1 MPFRLFMKE
10 LKYIFKSMAKYEPS
24 MYLLIILYSIFI
36 GLKPFIWIIS
46 PAYILKNY
54 QNGLDFML
62 GFFILLLVISTI
74 ISFFE
79 SFIMGNYRMKMN
91 NIRYKY
97 MNMVTKYALYL
108 PYEEKTKKSES
119 EKINSANKAV
129 DSPFLGAGAV
139 MMTLPEFLASL
150 TSIAGFL
157 WIFLKIGGIIL
168 FLIIILTIISTYIAN
183 KIPREFSKFW
193 NDQNEN
199 YNKFTK
205 LNNELRSPLSKQ
217 DILIFDF
224 INVFKSFY
232 KKTNQN
238 RIAYLVRTDK
248 KTFKIYSLVRL
259 INFIRDALIM
269 YWLITNLMSGN
280 LDLGDFYVYF
290 TAILAFVNFNNLFMW
305 IFNDFFDNLT
315 RFKPFFKI
323 INPYQKSFEN
333 KDLPKNLKI
342 DLVNLSFKY
351 PNSDKYVLKN
361 INLTINNNESI
372 ALVGENGAGK
382 STLAL
387 ILAGFYKSYEGEIFI
402 NGENFKKL
410 DYDYNSLV
418 SAVFQ
423 DSQILPFSI
432 KENILLNDSNKN
444 LEKTYGLTHLNKII
458 ESYDKK
464 DDQTL
469 LRILDDDGVD
479 LSGGQKQKL
488 YLARSIEKNSSK
500 LLILDEPTAQLDA
513 LAERELYTLYNDLT
527 KNKSSIFISHR
538 LASTKFCN
546 RIVYLKDGEIK
557 STGSH
562 EELMRNDSDYKD
574 LYNLQA
580 KNYKEEV

>member
-1 MPFRLFMKE
+1 MKE

-24 MYLLIILYSIFI
+24 MYLLIVLYSIFI

-62 GFFILLLVISTI
+62 GFFILLLVLSTI

-79 SFIMGNYRMKMN
+79 SFIMGTYRMKMN

-129 DSPFLGAGAV
+129 DSPYLGAGAV

-168 FLIIILTIISTYIAN
+168 SLIITLTIISTYIAN

-333 KDLPKNLKI
+333 KNLPKNLKI

-402 NGENFKKL
+402 NGKNFKKL

-464 DDQTL
+464 DKQTL

-546 RIVYLKDGEIK
+546 RIVYLKDGKIK

-562 EELMRNDSDYKD
+562 EELMKNDSDYKD

-580 KNYKEEV
+580 KNYKEKV

>member
-1 MPFRLFMKE
+1 MKE

-62 GFFILLLVISTI
+62 GFFILLLVLSTI

-108 PYEEKTKKSES
+108 PYEEKMKKSES

-129 DSPFLGAGAV
+129 DSPYLGAGAV

-168 FLIIILTIISTYIAN
+168 ALIIILTIISTYIAN

-232 KKTNQN
+232 KKTNQD

-269 YWLITNLMSGN
+269 YWLITNLMSGK

-333 KDLPKNLKI
+333 NNLPKNLKI

-402 NGENFKKL
+402 NGKNFKKL

-444 LEKTYGLTHLNKII
+444 LEKTYELTHLNKII

-464 DDQTL
+464 DNQTL

-513 LAERELYTLYNDLT
+513 LAERELYTLYNDLI
-527 KNKSSIFISHR
+527 KDKSSIFISHR

-562 EELMRNDSDYKD
+562 EELMKNDSDYKD

-580 KNYKEEV
+580 KNYKEKV

>member
-1 MPFRLFMKE
+1 
-10 LKYIFKSMAKYEPS
+10 
-24 MYLLIILYSIFI
+24 
-36 GLKPFIWIIS
+36 
-46 PAYILKNY
+46 
-54 QNGLDFML
+54 ML

-108 PYEEKTKKSES
+108 PYEEKMKKSES

-168 FLIIILTIISTYIAN
+168 SLIIILTIISTIIAN

-193 NDQNEN
+193 KDQNEN
-199 YNKFTK
+199 YNKFSK

-232 KKTNQN
+232 KKTNQD
-238 RIAYLVRTDK
+238 RIAYLIITDK

-269 YWLITNLMSGN
+269 YWLITNLINGN

-333 KDLPKNLKI
+333 KNSPKNLKI

-402 NGENFKKL
+402 NGKNFKKL

-423 DSQILPFSI
+423 DSQIFPFSI

-444 LEKTYGLTHLNKII
+444 LEKTYELTHLDKII
-458 ESYDKK
+458 ETYDKE

-527 KNKSSIFISHR
+527 RNKSSIFISHR
-538 LASTKFCN
+538 LASTKFCH
-546 RIVYLKDGEIK
+546 RIIYLKDGEIK

-562 EELMRNDSDYKD
+562 EELMKLDSDYKD

>member
-1 MPFRLFMKE
+1 MKE
-10 LKYIFKSMAKYEPS
+10 LKYILKSMAKYEPS

-62 GFFILLLVISTI
+62 GFFILLLVLSTI

-108 PYEEKTKKSES
+108 PYEEKMKKSES

-168 FLIIILTIISTYIAN
+168 ALIIILTIISTYIAN

-232 KKTNQN
+232 KKTNQD

-269 YWLITNLMSGN
+269 YWLITNLMSGK

-323 INPYQKSFEN
+323 INPYQKQFEN
-333 KDLPKNLKI
+333 NNLPKTLKI

-402 NGENFKKL
+402 NGKNFKKL
-410 DYDYNSLV
+410 DYDYNSLI

-464 DDQTL
+464 DKQTL

-513 LAERELYTLYNDLT
+513 LAERELYTLYNDLI
-527 KNKSSIFISHR
+527 KDKSSIFISHR

-580 KNYKEEV
+580 KNYKE

>member
-1 MPFRLFMKE
+1 
-10 LKYIFKSMAKYEPS
+10 MAKYEPS
-24 MYLLIILYSIFI
+24 MYLLIVLYSIFI

-62 GFFILLLVISTI
+62 GFFILLLVLSTI

-79 SFIMGNYRMKMN
+79 SFIMGTYRMKMN

-129 DSPFLGAGAV
+129 DSPYLGAGAV

-168 FLIIILTIISTYIAN
+168 SLIITLTIISTYIAN

-269 YWLITNLMSGN
+269 YWLITNLMSGK

-333 KDLPKNLKI
+333 KNLPKNLKI

-402 NGENFKKL
+402 NGKNFKKL

-432 KENILLNDSNKN
+432 KENILLNYSNKN

-464 DDQTL
+464 DKQTL

-513 LAERELYTLYNDLT
+513 LAERELYTLYNDLI
-527 KNKSSIFISHR
+527 KDKSSIFISHR

-562 EELMRNDSDYKD
+562 EDLMKNDSDYKD

-580 KNYKEEV
+580 KNYKEKV

>member
-1 MPFRLFMKE
+1 
-10 LKYIFKSMAKYEPS
+10 MAKYEPS
-24 MYLLIILYSIFI
+24 MYLLIVLYSIFI

-62 GFFILLLVISTI
+62 GFFILLLVLSTI

-79 SFIMGNYRMKMN
+79 SYIMGNYRMKMN

-108 PYEEKTKKSES
+108 PYEEKMKKSES

-168 FLIIILTIISTYIAN
+168 ALIIILTIISTYIAN

-232 KKTNQN
+232 KKTNQD

-269 YWLITNLMSGN
+269 YWLITNLMSGK

-333 KDLPKNLKI
+333 NNLPKILKI

-387 ILAGFYKSYEGEIFI
+387 ILAGFYKSYDGEIFI
-402 NGENFKKL
+402 NGKNFKKL

-464 DDQTL
+464 DKQTL

-513 LAERELYTLYNDLT
+513 LAERELYTLYNDLI
-527 KNKSSIFISHR
+527 KDKSSIFISHR

-562 EELMRNDSDYKD
+562 EDLMKNDSDYKD

-580 KNYKEEV
+580 KNYKEKV

>member
-1 MPFRLFMKE
+1 MKE

-54 QNGLDFML
+54 QKGLDFML
-62 GFFILLLVISTI
+62 GFFILLFVLSTI

-79 SFIMGNYRMKMN
+79 SYIMGNYRMKMN

-157 WIFLKIGGIIL
+157 WIFLKIGGIFL

-232 KKTNQN
+232 KKTNQD

-280 LDLGDFYVYF
+280 LDLGDFYIYF

-323 INPYQKSFEN
+323 INPYQKQFEN
-333 KDLPKNLKI
+333 NNLPKNLKI

-402 NGENFKKL
+402 NGKNFKKL

-432 KENILLNDSNKN
+432 KENILLNYSNKN

-464 DDQTL
+464 DKQTL

-513 LAERELYTLYNDLT
+513 LAERELYTLYNDLI
-527 KNKSSIFISHR
+527 KDKSSIFISHR

-562 EELMRNDSDYKD
+562 EDLMKNDSDYKD

-580 KNYKEEV
+580 KNYKEKV

>member
-1 MPFRLFMKE
+1 MKE

-24 MYLLIILYSIFI
+24 MYLLIVLYSIFI

-62 GFFILLLVISTI
+62 GFFILLLVLSTI

-79 SFIMGNYRMKMN
+79 SFIMGTYRMKMN

-129 DSPFLGAGAV
+129 DSPYLGAGAV

-168 FLIIILTIISTYIAN
+168 SLIITLTIISTYIAN

-333 KDLPKNLKI
+333 KNLPKNLKI

-402 NGENFKKL
+402 NGKNFKKL

-464 DDQTL
+464 DKQTL

-500 LLILDEPTAQLDA
+500 LLILDEPTAQIDA

-546 RIVYLKDGEIK
+546 RIVYLKDGKIK

-562 EELMRNDSDYKD
+562 EELMKNDSDYKD

-580 KNYKEEV
+580 KNYKEKV

>member
-1 MPFRLFMKE
+1 
-10 LKYIFKSMAKYEPS
+10 MAKYEPS
-24 MYLLIILYSIFI
+24 MYLLIVLYSIFI

-62 GFFILLLVISTI
+62 GFFILLLVLSTI

-79 SFIMGNYRMKMN
+79 SFIMGTYRMKMN

-129 DSPFLGAGAV
+129 DSPYLGAGAV

-168 FLIIILTIISTYIAN
+168 SLIITLTIISTYIAN

-333 KDLPKNLKI
+333 KNLPKNLKI

-402 NGENFKKL
+402 NGKNFKKL

-464 DDQTL
+464 DKQTL

-500 LLILDEPTAQLDA
+500 LLILDEPTAQIDA

-546 RIVYLKDGEIK
+546 RIVYLKDGKIK

-562 EELMRNDSDYKD
+562 EELMKNDSDYKD

-580 KNYKEEV
+580 KNYKEKV

>member
-1 MPFRLFMKE
+1 MKE

-54 QNGLDFML
+54 QNGLDFMF
-62 GFFILLLVISTI
+62 GFFILLLVLSTI

-79 SFIMGNYRMKMN
+79 SYIMGNYRMKMN

-108 PYEEKTKKSES
+108 PYEEKMKKSES

-139 MMTLPEFLASL
+139 MMTMPEFLASL

-157 WIFLKIGGIIL
+157 WIFLKIGGIFL
-168 FLIIILTIISTYIAN
+168 DLIIILTIISTFIAN

-199 YNKFTK
+199 YNKFAK

-232 KKTNQN
+232 KKTNQD

-259 INFIRDALIM
+259 INFIRDAFIM

-280 LDLGDFYVYF
+280 LDLGDFYIYF

-315 RFKPFFKI
+315 RFKAFFKI
-323 INPYQKSFEN
+323 INPYQKQFEN
-333 KDLPKNLKI
+333 SNLPKNLKI
-342 DLVNLSFKY
+342 ELVNLSFKY

-402 NGENFKKL
+402 NDKNFKKL

-423 DSQILPFSI
+423 DSQIFPFSI
-432 KENILLNDSNKN
+432 KENILLNYSNKN
-444 LEKTYGLTHLNKII
+444 LEKTYELTHLNKII

-464 DDQTL
+464 DKQTL

-562 EELMRNDSDYKD
+562 EELMKSDSDYKD

-580 KNYKEEV
+580 KNYKEEVWIIF

>member
-1 MPFRLFMKE
+1 MKE

-24 MYLLIILYSIFI
+24 MYLLIVLYSIFI

-62 GFFILLLVISTI
+62 GFFILLLVLSTI

-79 SFIMGNYRMKMN
+79 SFIMGTYRMKMN

-108 PYEEKTKKSES
+108 PYEEKMKKSES

-168 FLIIILTIISTYIAN
+168 ALIIILTIISTYIAN

-232 KKTNQN
+232 KKTNQD

-269 YWLITNLMSGN
+269 YWLITNLMSEK
-280 LDLGDFYVYF
+280 LDIGDFYVYF

-333 KDLPKNLKI
+333 KNLPKNLKI

-402 NGENFKKL
+402 NGKNFKKL

-432 KENILLNDSNKN
+432 KENILLDDSNKN

-513 LAERELYTLYNDLT
+513 LAERELYTLYNDLI
-527 KNKSSIFISHR
+527 KDKSSIFISHR

-562 EELMRNDSDYKD
+562 EDLMKNDSDYKD

-580 KNYKEEV
+580 KNYKEKV

>member
-1 MPFRLFMKE
+1 MKE

-24 MYLLIILYSIFI
+24 MYLLIVLYSIFI

-62 GFFILLLVISTI
+62 GFFILLLVLSTI

-79 SFIMGNYRMKMN
+79 SFIMGTYRMKMN

-129 DSPFLGAGAV
+129 DSPYLGAGAV

-168 FLIIILTIISTYIAN
+168 SLIITLTIISTYIAN

-269 YWLITNLMSGN
+269 YWLITNLMSGK

-333 KDLPKNLKI
+333 KNLPKNLKI

-402 NGENFKKL
+402 NGKNFKKL

-464 DDQTL
+464 DKQTL

-546 RIVYLKDGEIK
+546 RIVYLKDGKIK

-562 EELMRNDSDYKD
+562 EELMKNDSDYKD

-580 KNYKEEV
+580 KNYKEKV

>member
-1 MPFRLFMKE
+1 MKE

-54 QNGLDFML
+54 QNGLNFML

-79 SFIMGNYRMKMN
+79 SFILGNYRMKMN

-108 PYEEKTKKSES
+108 PYEEKMKKSES

-168 FLIIILTIISTYIAN
+168 SLIIILTIISTIIAN

-193 NDQNEN
+193 KDQNEN
-199 YNKFTK
+199 YNKFAK

-232 KKTNQN
+232 KKTNQD
-238 RIAYLVRTDK
+238 RIAYLIRTDK

-269 YWLITNLMSGN
+269 YWLITNLINGN

-333 KDLPKNLKI
+333 KNLPKNLKI

-402 NGENFKKL
+402 NGKNFKKL

-423 DSQILPFSI
+423 DSQIFPFSI

-444 LEKTYGLTHLNKII
+444 LEKTYELTHLDKII
-458 ESYDKK
+458 ETYGKE

-527 KNKSSIFISHR
+527 RNKSSIFISHR
-538 LASTKFCN
+538 LASTKFCH
-546 RIVYLKDGEIK
+546 RIIYLKDGEIK

-562 EELMRNDSDYKD
+562 EELMKLDSDYKD

>member
-1 MPFRLFMKE
+1 MKE

-54 QNGLDFML
+54 QNGLDFMF
-62 GFFILLLVISTI
+62 GFFILLLVLSTI

-79 SFIMGNYRMKMN
+79 SYIMGNYRMKMN

-108 PYEEKTKKSES
+108 PYEEKMKKSES

-139 MMTLPEFLASL
+139 MMTMPEFLASL

-157 WIFLKIGGIIL
+157 WIFLKIGGIFL
-168 FLIIILTIISTYIAN
+168 DLIIILTIISTFIAN

-199 YNKFTK
+199 YNKFAK

-232 KKTNQN
+232 KKTNQD

-259 INFIRDALIM
+259 INFIRDAFIM

-280 LDLGDFYVYF
+280 LDLGDFYIYF

-315 RFKPFFKI
+315 RFKAFFKI
-323 INPYQKSFEN
+323 INPYQKQFEN
-333 KDLPKNLKI
+333 SNLPKNLKI
-342 DLVNLSFKY
+342 ELVNLSFKY

-402 NGENFKKL
+402 NDKNFKKL

-423 DSQILPFSI
+423 DSQIFPFSI
-432 KENILLNDSNKN
+432 KENILLNYSNKN
-444 LEKTYGLTHLNKII
+444 LEKTYELTHLNKII

-464 DDQTL
+464 DKQTL

-562 EELMRNDSDYKD
+562 EELMKSDSDYKD

>member
-1 MPFRLFMKE
+1 MKE

-62 GFFILLLVISTI
+62 GFFILLLVLSTI

-79 SFIMGNYRMKMN
+79 SYIMGNYRMKMN

-108 PYEEKTKKSES
+108 PYEEKMKKSES

-129 DSPFLGAGAV
+129 DSPYLGAGAV

-168 FLIIILTIISTYIAN
+168 ALIIILTIISTYIAN

-193 NDQNEN
+193 NDQDEN

-232 KKTNQN
+232 KKTNQD

-269 YWLITNLMSGN
+269 YWLITNLMIGN

-315 RFKPFFKI
+315 RFKAFFKI
-323 INPYQKSFEN
+323 INPYQKQFEN
-333 KDLPKNLKI
+333 NNLPKNLKI
-342 DLVNLSFKY
+342 NLVNLSFKY

-402 NGENFKKL
+402 NGENFKNL
-410 DYDYNSLV
+410 NYDYNSLV

-423 DSQILPFSI
+423 DSQIFPFSI

-513 LAERELYTLYNDLT
+513 LAERELYTLYNDLI
-527 KNKSSIFISHR
+527 KDKSSIFISHR

>member
-1 MPFRLFMKE
+1 
-10 LKYIFKSMAKYEPS
+10 MAKYEPS
-24 MYLLIILYSIFI
+24 MYLLIVLYSIFI

-62 GFFILLLVISTI
+62 GFFILLLVLSTI

-79 SFIMGNYRMKMN
+79 SYIMGNYRMKMN

-108 PYEEKTKKSES
+108 PYEEKMKKSES

-157 WIFLKIGGIIL
+157 WIFLKIGGIFL
-168 FLIIILTIISTYIAN
+168 ALIIILTIISTYIAN

-232 KKTNQN
+232 KKTNQD

-269 YWLITNLMSGN
+269 YWLITNLMSGK

-315 RFKPFFKI
+315 RFKAFFKI

-333 KDLPKNLKI
+333 KNLPKNLKI

-423 DSQILPFSI
+423 DSQIFPFSI
-432 KENILLNDSNKN
+432 KENILLDDSNKN

-513 LAERELYTLYNDLT
+513 LAERELYTLYNDLI
-527 KNKSSIFISHR
+527 KDKSSIFISHR

-562 EELMRNDSDYKD
+562 EDLMKNDSDYKD

-580 KNYKEEV
+580 KNYKEKV

>member
-1 MPFRLFMKE
+1 
-10 LKYIFKSMAKYEPS
+10 MAKYEPS

-62 GFFILLLVISTI
+62 GFFILLLVLSTI

-79 SFIMGNYRMKMN
+79 SYIMGNYRMKMN

-108 PYEEKTKKSES
+108 PYEEKMKKSES

-139 MMTLPEFLASL
+139 MMTMPEFFASL

-157 WIFLKIGGIIL
+157 WIFLKIGGIFL
-168 FLIIILTIISTYIAN
+168 ALIIILTIISTYIAN
-183 KIPREFSKFW
+183 KIPKEFSKFW

-269 YWLITNLMSGN
+269 YWIITNLMNGN

-333 KDLPKNLKI
+333 NNLPKNLKI

-387 ILAGFYKSYEGEIFI
+387 ILAGFYKSYEGKIFI
-402 NGENFKKL
+402 NGKNFKKL

-464 DDQTL
+464 DKQTL

-562 EELMRNDSDYKD
+562 EELMISDSDYKD

>member
-1 MPFRLFMKE
+1 
-10 LKYIFKSMAKYEPS
+10 MAKYEPS

-62 GFFILLLVISTI
+62 GFFILLLVLSTI

-108 PYEEKTKKSES
+108 PYEEKMKKSES

-157 WIFLKIGGIIL
+157 WIFLKIGEIIL

-232 KKTNQN
+232 KKTNQD

-269 YWLITNLMSGN
+269 YWLITNLMSEK

-333 KDLPKNLKI
+333 NNLPKNLKI

-387 ILAGFYKSYEGEIFI
+387 ILAGFYKSYEGKIFI
-402 NGENFKKL
+402 NGKNFKKL

-444 LEKTYGLTHLNKII
+444 LEKTYELTHLNKII

-464 DDQTL
+464 DKQTL

-562 EELMRNDSDYKD
+562 EELMISDSDYKD

>member
-1 MPFRLFMKE
+1 
-10 LKYIFKSMAKYEPS
+10 MAKYEPS

-62 GFFILLLVISTI
+62 GFFILLLVLSTI

-79 SFIMGNYRMKMN
+79 SYIMGNYRMKMN

-108 PYEEKTKKSES
+108 PYEEKMKKSES

-168 FLIIILTIISTYIAN
+168 ALIIILTIISTFIAN

-232 KKTNQN
+232 KKTNQD

-269 YWLITNLMSGN
+269 YWLITNLMNGK

-333 KDLPKNLKI
+333 NNLPKNLKI
-342 DLVNLSFKY
+342 DLINLSFKY

-402 NGENFKKL
+402 NGKNFKKL

-423 DSQILPFSI
+423 DSQIFPFSI

-444 LEKTYGLTHLNKII
+444 IEKTYELTHLNKII

-580 KNYKEEV
+580 KNYKEKV

>member
-1 MPFRLFMKE
+1 MKE

-24 MYLLIILYSIFI
+24 MYLLIVLYSIFI

-62 GFFILLLVISTI
+62 GFFILLLVLSTI

-108 PYEEKTKKSES
+108 PYEEKMKKSES

-129 DSPFLGAGAV
+129 DSPYLGAGAV

-168 FLIIILTIISTYIAN
+168 ALIIILTIISTYIAN

-232 KKTNQN
+232 KKTNQD
-238 RIAYLVRTDK
+238 RIAYLVRTDI

-269 YWLITNLMSGN
+269 YWLITNLMSGK
-280 LDLGDFYVYF
+280 LDIGDFYVYF
-290 TAILAFVNFNNLFMW
+290 TAILTFVNFNNLFMW

-333 KDLPKNLKI
+333 NNLPKNLKI

-387 ILAGFYKSYEGEIFI
+387 ILAGFYKSYDGEIFI
-402 NGENFKKL
+402 NGKNFKKL
-410 DYDYNSLV
+410 DYDYNGLV

-432 KENILLNDSNKN
+432 KENILLNDSNRN
-444 LEKTYGLTHLNKII
+444 LEKTYELTHLNKII

-513 LAERELYTLYNDLT
+513 LAERELYTLYNDLI
-527 KNKSSIFISHR
+527 KDKSSIFISHR

-580 KNYKEEV
+580 KNYKEKV

>member
-1 MPFRLFMKE
+1 
-10 LKYIFKSMAKYEPS
+10 MAKYEPS

-62 GFFILLLVISTI
+62 GFFILLLVLSTI

-79 SFIMGNYRMKMN
+79 SYIMGNYRMKMN

-108 PYEEKTKKSES
+108 PYEEKMKKSES

-168 FLIIILTIISTYIAN
+168 ALIIILTIISTFIAN

-232 KKTNQN
+232 KKTNQD

-269 YWLITNLMSGN
+269 YWLITNLMNGK

-333 KDLPKNLKI
+333 NNLPKNLKI
-342 DLVNLSFKY
+342 DLINLSFKY

-402 NGENFKKL
+402 NGKNFKKL

-423 DSQILPFSI
+423 DSQIFPFSI

-444 LEKTYGLTHLNKII
+444 IEKTYELTHLNKII

-513 LAERELYTLYNDLT
+513 LSERELYTLYNDLT

-580 KNYKEEV
+580 KNYKEKV

>member
-1 MPFRLFMKE
+1 
-10 LKYIFKSMAKYEPS
+10 MAKYEPS
-24 MYLLIILYSIFI
+24 MYLLIVLYSIFI

-62 GFFILLLVISTI
+62 GFFILLLVLSTI

-79 SFIMGNYRMKMN
+79 SFIMGTYRMKMN

-129 DSPFLGAGAV
+129 DSPYLGAGAV

-168 FLIIILTIISTYIAN
+168 SLIITLTIISTYIAN

-333 KDLPKNLKI
+333 KNLPKNLKI

-402 NGENFKKL
+402 NGKNFKKL

-432 KENILLNDSNKN
+432 KENILLNYSNKN

-464 DDQTL
+464 DKQTL

-562 EELMRNDSDYKD
+562 EELMKNDSDYKD

>member
-1 MPFRLFMKE
+1 MKE

-62 GFFILLLVISTI
+62 GFFILLLVLSTI

-79 SFIMGNYRMKMN
+79 SYIMGNYRMKMN

-108 PYEEKTKKSES
+108 PYEEKMKKSES

-157 WIFLKIGGIIL
+157 WIFLKIGGIFL
-168 FLIIILTIISTYIAN
+168 ALIIILTIISTYIAN

-232 KKTNQN
+232 KKTNQD

-323 INPYQKSFEN
+323 INPYQKQFEN
-333 KDLPKNLKI
+333 NNLPKILKI

-402 NGENFKKL
+402 NGKNFKKL

-444 LEKTYGLTHLNKII
+444 LEKTYELTHLNKII

-464 DDQTL
+464 DKQTL

-562 EELMRNDSDYKD
+562 EELMISDSDYKD

-580 KNYKEEV
+580 KNYKEKV

>member
-1 MPFRLFMKE
+1 MKE

-24 MYLLIILYSIFI
+24 MYLLIVLYSIFI

-62 GFFILLLVISTI
+62 GFFILLLVLSTI

-79 SFIMGNYRMKMN
+79 SFIMGTYRMKMN

-129 DSPFLGAGAV
+129 DSPYLGAGAV

-168 FLIIILTIISTYIAN
+168 SLIITLTIISTYIAN

-333 KDLPKNLKI
+333 KNLPKNLKI

-402 NGENFKKL
+402 NGKNFKKL

-432 KENILLNDSNKN
+432 KENILLNYSNKN

-464 DDQTL
+464 DKQTL

-513 LAERELYTLYNDLT
+513 LAERELYTLYNDLI

-562 EELMRNDSDYKD
+562 EELMKNDSDYKD

>member
-1 MPFRLFMKE
+1 MKE
-10 LKYIFKSMAKYEPS
+10 LKYIFKSMAKYESS

-62 GFFILLLVISTI
+62 GFFILLLVLSTI

-79 SFIMGNYRMKMN
+79 SYIMGNYRMKMN

-108 PYEEKTKKSES
+108 PYEAKMKKSES

-157 WIFLKIGGIIL
+157 WIFLKIGGIFL
-168 FLIIILTIISTYIAN
+168 ALIIILTIISTFIAN

-232 KKTNQN
+232 KKTNQD

-248 KTFKIYSLVRL
+248 KTYKIYSLVRL

-269 YWLITNLMSGN
+269 YWLITNLMSEK
-280 LDLGDFYVYF
+280 LDIGDFYVYF

-333 KDLPKNLKI
+333 NNLPKNLKI

-361 INLTINNNESI
+361 INITINNNESI

-402 NGENFKKL
+402 NGKNFKNL
-410 DYDYNSLV
+410 NYDYNSLV

-423 DSQILPFSI
+423 DSQILPFTI

-444 LEKTYGLTHLNKII
+444 LEKTYELTHLDKII
-458 ESYDKK
+458 ESYYNK
-464 DDQTL
+464 DNQTL

-513 LAERELYTLYNDLT
+513 LAERELYTLHNDLT

-546 RIVYLKDGEIK
+546 RIVYLKDGKIK

-562 EELMRNDSDYKD
+562 EELMKNDSDYKE

-580 KNYKEEV
+580 KNYKEKV

>member
-1 MPFRLFMKE
+1 MKE

-62 GFFILLLVISTI
+62 GFFILLLVLSTI

-79 SFIMGNYRMKMN
+79 SYIMGNYRMKMN

-108 PYEEKTKKSES
+108 PYEEKMKKSES

-139 MMTLPEFLASL
+139 MMTMPEFFASL

-157 WIFLKIGGIIL
+157 WIFLKIGGIFL
-168 FLIIILTIISTYIAN
+168 ALIIILTIISTYIAN
-183 KIPREFSKFW
+183 KIPKEFSKFW

-269 YWLITNLMSGN
+269 YWLITNLMNGN

-333 KDLPKNLKI
+333 NNLPKNLKI

-387 ILAGFYKSYEGEIFI
+387 ILAGFYKSYEGKIFI
-402 NGENFKKL
+402 NGKNFKKL

-464 DDQTL
+464 DKQTL

-562 EELMRNDSDYKD
+562 EELMISDSDYKD

>member
-1 MPFRLFMKE
+1 MKE

-54 QNGLDFML
+54 QNGFNFML
-62 GFFILLLVISTI
+62 GFFILLLVLSTI

-108 PYEEKTKKSES
+108 PYEEKMKKSES

-157 WIFLKIGGIIL
+157 WIFLKIGGIFL
-168 FLIIILTIISTYIAN
+168 ALIIILTIISTFIAN

-232 KKTNQN
+232 KKTNQD

-269 YWLITNLMSGN
+269 YWLITNLMSEN
-280 LDLGDFYVYF
+280 LDIGDFYVYF

-402 NGENFKKL
+402 NGKNFKKL

-423 DSQILPFSI
+423 DSQIFPFSI

-444 LEKTYGLTHLNKII
+444 LEKTYELTHLNKII

-464 DDQTL
+464 DKQTL

-562 EELMRNDSDYKD
+562 EELMKNDSDYKD

-580 KNYKEEV
+580 KNYKEKV

>member
-1 MPFRLFMKE
+1 MKE

-24 MYLLIILYSIFI
+24 MYLLIVLYSIFI

-62 GFFILLLVISTI
+62 GFFILLLVLSTI

-79 SFIMGNYRMKMN
+79 SFIMGSYRMKMN

-108 PYEEKTKKSES
+108 PYEEKMKKSES

-129 DSPFLGAGAV
+129 DSPYLGAGAV

-168 FLIIILTIISTYIAN
+168 ALIIILTIISTYIAN

-269 YWLITNLMSGN
+269 YWLISNLMSGN

-323 INPYQKSFEN
+323 INPYQKQFEN
-333 KDLPKNLKI
+333 NNLPKILKI

-402 NGENFKKL
+402 NGKNFKNL
-410 DYDYNSLV
+410 NYDYNSLV

-444 LEKTYGLTHLNKII
+444 LEKTYELTHLNKII

-464 DDQTL
+464 DKQTL

-488 YLARSIEKNSSK
+488 YLARSIEKISSK

-513 LAERELYTLYNDLT
+513 LAERELYTLYNDLI
-527 KNKSSIFISHR
+527 KDKSSIFISHR

-546 RIVYLKDGEIK
+546 RIVYLKNGEIK

-580 KNYKEEV
+580 KNYKKEVWKIF

>member
-1 MPFRLFMKE
+1 MKE

-24 MYLLIILYSIFI
+24 MYLLIVLYSIFI

-62 GFFILLLVISTI
+62 GFFILLLVLSTI

-79 SFIMGNYRMKMN
+79 SFIMGTYRMKMN

-129 DSPFLGAGAV
+129 DSPYLGAGAV

-168 FLIIILTIISTYIAN
+168 SLIITLTIISTYIAN

-269 YWLITNLMSGN
+269 YWLITNLMSGK

-333 KDLPKNLKI
+333 KNLPKNLKI

-402 NGENFKKL
+402 NGKNFKKL

-432 KENILLNDSNKN
+432 KENILLNYSNKN

-464 DDQTL
+464 DKQTL

-513 LAERELYTLYNDLT
+513 LAERELYTLYNDLI
-527 KNKSSIFISHR
+527 KDKSSIFISHR

-562 EELMRNDSDYKD
+562 EDLMKNDSDYKD

-580 KNYKEEV
+580 KNYKEKV

>member
-1 MPFRLFMKE
+1 MKE

-24 MYLLIILYSIFI
+24 MYLLIVLYSIFI

-62 GFFILLLVISTI
+62 GFFILLLVLSTI

-79 SFIMGNYRMKMN
+79 SYIMGNYRMKMN

-108 PYEEKTKKSES
+108 PYEEKMKKSES

-157 WIFLKIGGIIL
+157 WIFLKIGGIFL
-168 FLIIILTIISTYIAN
+168 GLIIILTIISTYIAN

-232 KKTNQN
+232 KKTNQD

-315 RFKPFFKI
+315 RFKAFFKI
-323 INPYQKSFEN
+323 INPYQKQFEN
-333 KDLPKNLKI
+333 NNLPKNLKI

-351 PNSDKYVLKN
+351 ANSDKYVLKN

-402 NGENFKKL
+402 NGKNFKKL

-423 DSQILPFSI
+423 DSQIFPFSI

-444 LEKTYGLTHLNKII
+444 LEKTYELTHLNKII

-464 DDQTL
+464 DKQTL
-469 LRILDDDGVD
+469 LRILDDEGVD

-562 EELMRNDSDYKD
+562 EELMKNDSDYKD
-574 LYNLQA
+574 LYYLQA

>member
-1 MPFRLFMKE
+1 
-10 LKYIFKSMAKYEPS
+10 MAKYEPS
-24 MYLLIILYSIFI
+24 MYLLIVLYSIFI

-62 GFFILLLVISTI
+62 GFFILLLILSTI

-79 SFIMGNYRMKMN
+79 SYIMGNYRMKMN

-108 PYEEKTKKSES
+108 PYEEKMKKSES

-139 MMTLPEFLASL
+139 MMNLPEFLASL

-157 WIFLKIGGIIL
+157 WIFLKIGGIFL
-168 FLIIILTIISTYIAN
+168 GLIIILTIISTYIAN

-232 KKTNQN
+232 KKTNQD

-315 RFKPFFKI
+315 RFKAFFKI

-333 KDLPKNLKI
+333 NNLPKNLKI

-351 PNSDKYVLKN
+351 ANSDKYVLKN

-402 NGENFKKL
+402 NGKNFKKL

-444 LEKTYGLTHLNKII
+444 LENTYELTHLNKII

-464 DDQTL
+464 DKQTL
-469 LRILDDDGVD
+469 LRILDDEGVD

-562 EELMRNDSDYKD
+562 EELMKNDSDYKD

>member
-1 MPFRLFMKE
+1 MKE

-24 MYLLIILYSIFI
+24 MYLLIVLYSIFI

-62 GFFILLLVISTI
+62 GFFILLLVLSTI

-79 SFIMGNYRMKMN
+79 SYIMGNYRMKMN

-108 PYEEKTKKSES
+108 PYEEKMKKSES

-168 FLIIILTIISTYIAN
+168 ALIIILTIISTYIAN

-232 KKTNQN
+232 KKTNQD

-269 YWLITNLMSGN
+269 YWLITNLMSGK

-315 RFKPFFKI
+315 RFKAFFKI
-323 INPYQKSFEN
+323 INPYQKQFEN
-333 KDLPKNLKI
+333 NNLPKKLKI

-402 NGENFKKL
+402 NGKNFKKL
-410 DYDYNSLV
+410 DYDYNNLV

-423 DSQILPFSI
+423 DSQIFPFSI
-432 KENILLNDSNKN
+432 RENILLNDSNKN
-444 LEKTYGLTHLNKII
+444 LEKTYELTHLNKII

-464 DDQTL
+464 DKQTL

-513 LAERELYTLYNDLT
+513 LAERELYTLYNDLI
-527 KNKSSIFISHR
+527 KDKSSIFISHR

-580 KNYKEEV
+580 KNYKEKV

>member
-1 MPFRLFMKE
+1 
-10 LKYIFKSMAKYEPS
+10 MAKYEPS
-24 MYLLIILYSIFI
+24 MYLLIVLYSIFI

-62 GFFILLLVISTI
+62 GFFILLLVLSTI

-79 SFIMGNYRMKMN
+79 SFIMGSYRMKMN

-108 PYEEKTKKSES
+108 PYEEKMKKSES

-129 DSPFLGAGAV
+129 DSPYLGAGAV

-168 FLIIILTIISTYIAN
+168 ALIIILTIISTYIAN

-232 KKTNQN
+232 KKTNQD

-269 YWLITNLMSGN
+269 YWLISNLMRGN

-323 INPYQKSFEN
+323 INPYQKQFEN
-333 KDLPKNLKI
+333 NNLPKILKI

-387 ILAGFYKSYEGEIFI
+387 ILAGFYKSYDGEIFI
-402 NGENFKKL
+402 NGKNFKNL
-410 DYDYNSLV
+410 NYDYNSLV

-444 LEKTYGLTHLNKII
+444 LEKTYELTHLNKII

-464 DDQTL
+464 DKQTL

-488 YLARSIEKNSSK
+488 YLARSIEKISSK

-513 LAERELYTLYNDLT
+513 LAERELYTLYNDLI
-527 KNKSSIFISHR
+527 KDKSSIFISHR

-562 EELMRNDSDYKD
+562 EDLMRNDSDYKD

>member
-1 MPFRLFMKE
+1 
-10 LKYIFKSMAKYEPS
+10 MAKYEPS

-54 QNGLDFML
+54 QNGLNFML

-108 PYEEKTKKSES
+108 PYEEKMKKSES

-139 MMTLPEFLASL
+139 MMTLPEFLAAL

-168 FLIIILTIISTYIAN
+168 SLIIILTIISTIIAN

-193 NDQNEN
+193 KDQNEN
-199 YNKFTK
+199 YNKFAK

-232 KKTNQN
+232 KKTNQD
-238 RIAYLVRTDK
+238 RIAYLIRTDK

-269 YWLITNLMSGN
+269 YWLITNLINGN

-333 KDLPKNLKI
+333 KNLPKNLKI

-402 NGENFKKL
+402 NGKNFKKL

-423 DSQILPFSI
+423 DSQIFPFSI

-444 LEKTYGLTHLNKII
+444 LEKTYELTHLDKII
-458 ESYDKK
+458 ETYGKE

-527 KNKSSIFISHR
+527 RNKSSIFISHR
-538 LASTKFCN
+538 LASTKFCH
-546 RIVYLKDGEIK
+546 RIIYLKDGEIK

-562 EELMRNDSDYKD
+562 EELMKLDSDYKD

>member
-1 MPFRLFMKE
+1 MKE

-62 GFFILLLVISTI
+62 GFFILLLVLSTI

-79 SFIMGNYRMKMN
+79 SYIMGNYRMKMN

-108 PYEEKTKKSES
+108 PYEEKMKKSES

-157 WIFLKIGGIIL
+157 WIFLKIGGIFL
-168 FLIIILTIISTYIAN
+168 ALIIILTIISTYIAN

-232 KKTNQN
+232 KKTNQD

-269 YWLITNLMSGN
+269 YWLITNLMSGK

-315 RFKPFFKI
+315 RFKAFFKI

-333 KDLPKNLKI
+333 KNLPKNLKI

-402 NGENFKKL
+402 NGENFKNL
-410 DYDYNSLV
+410 NYDYNSLV

-423 DSQILPFSI
+423 DSQIFPFSI
-432 KENILLNDSNKN
+432 KENILLDDSNKN
-444 LEKTYGLTHLNKII
+444 LEKTYELTHLNKII

-513 LAERELYTLYNDLT
+513 LAERELYTLYNDLI
-527 KNKSSIFISHR
+527 KDKSSIFISHR

-562 EELMRNDSDYKD
+562 EELMKNDYDYKD

-580 KNYKEEV
+580 KNYKEKV

>member
-1 MPFRLFMKE
+1 MKE

-24 MYLLIILYSIFI
+24 MYLLIVLYSIFI

-62 GFFILLLVISTI
+62 GFFILLLVLSTI

-79 SFIMGNYRMKMN
+79 SFIMGTYRMKMN

-108 PYEEKTKKSES
+108 PYEEKMKKSES

-129 DSPFLGAGAV
+129 DSPYLGAGAV

-168 FLIIILTIISTYIAN
+168 ALIIILTIISTYIAN

-232 KKTNQN
+232 KKTNQD

-269 YWLITNLMSGN
+269 YWLITNLISGK

-323 INPYQKSFEN
+323 INPYQNSFEN
-333 KDLPKNLKI
+333 KNLPKNLKI

-387 ILAGFYKSYEGEIFI
+387 ILAGFYKSYEGKIFI
-402 NGENFKKL
+402 NGKNFKKL

-432 KENILLNDSNKN
+432 RENILLNDSNKN
-444 LEKTYGLTHLNKII
+444 LEKTYELTHLNKII

-464 DDQTL
+464 DKQTL

-513 LAERELYTLYNDLT
+513 LAERELYTLYNDLI
-527 KNKSSIFISHR
+527 KDKSSIFISHR

-562 EELMRNDSDYKD
+562 EDLMKNDSDYKD

-580 KNYKEEV
+580 KNYKEKV

>member
-1 MPFRLFMKE
+1 MKE

-24 MYLLIILYSIFI
+24 MYLLIVLYSIFI

-62 GFFILLLVISTI
+62 GFFILLLVLSTI

-79 SFIMGNYRMKMN
+79 SYIMGNYRMKMN

-108 PYEEKTKKSES
+108 PYEEKMKKSES

-157 WIFLKIGGIIL
+157 WIFLKIGGIFL
-168 FLIIILTIISTYIAN
+168 GLIIILTIISTYIAN

-232 KKTNQN
+232 KKTNQD

-333 KDLPKNLKI
+333 SNLPKILKI

-402 NGENFKKL
+402 NGKNFKKL

-423 DSQILPFSI
+423 DSQIFPFSI

-444 LEKTYGLTHLNKII
+444 LEKTYELTHLNKII

-464 DDQTL
+464 DKQTL
-469 LRILDDDGVD
+469 LRILDDEGVD

-562 EELMRNDSDYKD
+562 EELMKNDSDYKD

>member
-1 MPFRLFMKE
+1 MKE

-24 MYLLIILYSIFI
+24 MYLLIVLYSIFI

-62 GFFILLLVISTI
+62 GFFILLLILSTI

-79 SFIMGNYRMKMN
+79 SYIMGNYRMKMN

-108 PYEEKTKKSES
+108 PYEEKMKKSES

-139 MMTLPEFLASL
+139 MMNLPEFLASL

-157 WIFLKIGGIIL
+157 WIFLKIGGIFL
-168 FLIIILTIISTYIAN
+168 GLIIILTIISTYIAN

-232 KKTNQN
+232 KKTNQD

-315 RFKPFFKI
+315 RFKAFFKI

-333 KDLPKNLKI
+333 NNLPKNLKI

-351 PNSDKYVLKN
+351 ANSDKYVLKN

-402 NGENFKKL
+402 NGKNFKKL

-444 LEKTYGLTHLNKII
+444 LENTYELTHLNKII

-464 DDQTL
+464 DKQTL
-469 LRILDDDGVD
+469 LRILDDEGVD

-562 EELMRNDSDYKD
+562 EELMKNDSYYND

-580 KNYKEEV
+580 KNYKEKV

>member
-1 MPFRLFMKE
+1 
-10 LKYIFKSMAKYEPS
+10 MAKYEPS

-54 QNGLDFML
+54 QNGLNFML

-108 PYEEKTKKSES
+108 PYEEKMKKSES

-139 MMTLPEFLASL
+139 IMTLPEFLASL

-168 FLIIILTIISTYIAN
+168 SLIIILTIISTIIAN

-193 NDQNEN
+193 KDQNEN
-199 YNKFTK
+199 YNKFSK

-232 KKTNQN
+232 KKTNQD
-238 RIAYLVRTDK
+238 RIAYLIRTDK

-269 YWLITNLMSGN
+269 YWLITNLINGN

-333 KDLPKNLKI
+333 KNLPKNLKI

-402 NGENFKKL
+402 NGKNFKKL

-423 DSQILPFSI
+423 DSQIFPFSI

-444 LEKTYGLTHLNKII
+444 LEKTYELTHLDKII
-458 ESYDKK
+458 ETYDKE

-527 KNKSSIFISHR
+527 RNKSSIFISHR
-538 LASTKFCN
+538 LASTKFCH
-546 RIVYLKDGEIK
+546 RIIYLKDGEIK

-562 EELMRNDSDYKD
+562 EELMKLDSDYKD

>member
-1 MPFRLFMKE
+1 
-10 LKYIFKSMAKYEPS
+10 MAKYEPS
-24 MYLLIILYSIFI
+24 MYLLIVLYSIFI

-62 GFFILLLVISTI
+62 GFFILLLVVSTI

-108 PYEEKTKKSES
+108 PYEEKMKKSES

-157 WIFLKIGGIIL
+157 WIFLKIGGIFL
-168 FLIIILTIISTYIAN
+168 ALIIILTIISTYIAN

-323 INPYQKSFEN
+323 INPYQKFFEN
-333 KDLPKNLKI
+333 NNLPKNLKI

-402 NGENFKKL
+402 NGKNFKKL

-423 DSQILPFSI
+423 DSQIFPFSI
-432 KENILLNDSNKN
+432 KENILLDDSNKN

-464 DDQTL
+464 DKQTL